1 MRISDWISDV
11 CSSDLAMLKSKILMA
26 TTSIIA
32 LAAAGRLTGIADN
45 GAAVVGLAQAQATT
59 EGLPTASADAAQDAE
74 EATPEARTEACAP
87 ENPTLLAIL
96 AEERAALDERE
107 RRVAELEA
115 RAAAAETR
123 ARIEI
128 EHLAEVRAGL
138 EFLAAQRADMQNA
151 DLLRM
156 AKMYGN
162 MKPKDAARILAGLDD
177 MARSAEH
184 TSELQYLMRTSYAVF
199 C

>member
-1 MRISDWISDV
+1 
-11 CSSDLAMLKSKILMA
+11 MLKSKILMA
-26 TTSIIA
+26 TTAIIA
-32 LAAAGRLTGIADN
+32 LAAAGRLTEIADN

-96 AEERAALDERE
+96 AEERAPLDERE

-138 EFLAAQRADMQNA
+138 EFLAAQR
-151 DLLRM
+151 
-156 AKMYGN
+156 
-162 MKPKDAARILAGLDD
+162 
-177 MARSAEH
+177 RSEEH
-184 TSELQYLMRTSYAVF
+184 TSELQSLMRISYAVF
-199 C
+199 CYKHKVHLTKPPN

>member
-1 MRISDWISDV
+1 
-11 CSSDLAMLKSKILMA
+11 MLKSKILMA
-26 TTSIIA
+26 TTAISA
-32 LAAAGRLTGIADN
+32 LAAAGRLTEIADN

-123 ARIEI
+123 ARTDI
-128 EHLAEVRAGL
+128 EHLAQVRAGL
-138 EFLAAQRADMQNA
+138 EFPAAQLADMPNA
-151 DLLRM
+151 DLLPM
-156 AKMYGN
+156 ATMSGL
-162 MKPKDAARILAGLDD
+162 MKPKGSPRLFSK
-177 MARSAEH
+177 SAERH
-184 TSELQYLMRTSYAVF
+184 EETEE
-199 C
+199 